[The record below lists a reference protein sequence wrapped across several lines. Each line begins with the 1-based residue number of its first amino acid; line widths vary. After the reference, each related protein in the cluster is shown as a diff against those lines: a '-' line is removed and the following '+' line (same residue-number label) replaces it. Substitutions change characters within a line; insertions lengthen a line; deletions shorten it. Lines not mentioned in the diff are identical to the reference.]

1 VSGVHA
7 LRSLRSF
14 GVHGDH
20 DGCHRDKE
28 HDHCVGGD
36 RVHQCCRVGDPS
48 FHALHFDIN
57 QG

>member
-14 GVHGDH
+14 GVHDH

-28 HDHCVGGD
+28 HDHCVSDD
-36 RVHQCCRVGDPS
+36 RVHRCCGVGDPS
-48 FHALHFDIN
+48 SHALHFDIN